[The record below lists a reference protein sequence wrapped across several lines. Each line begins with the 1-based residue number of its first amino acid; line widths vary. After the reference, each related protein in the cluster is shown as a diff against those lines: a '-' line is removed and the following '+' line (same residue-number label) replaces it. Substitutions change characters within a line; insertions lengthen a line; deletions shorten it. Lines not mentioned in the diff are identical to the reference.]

1 MSNPLTPTF
10 TEDQAQD
17 VAVTLDAMALAKK
30 RAKDRLMERMAEARE
45 LEKFGNRVMKVKLAA
60 LTAIGA
66 DVVKMGVKNIGHGKI
81 ALAGDMAHV
90 AVEHLV
96 DLVHDLRTRE
106 KPPEPE
112 VIVAAMKE
120 MRAFN
125 QQLMD
130 SGKAHIEADKQP
142 VQGNTGTSIS
152 FPFPAGTPMV
162 VGIAPQNAMKIEDS
176 NKNN

>member
-1 MSNPLTPTF
+1 MSNPLPTTF
-10 TEDQAQD
+10 EEGQQED
-17 VAVTLDAMALAKK
+17 VAVTLDLVAQARK
-30 RAKDRLMERMAEARE
+30 RAKDRLAERMAEARE
-45 LEKFGNRVMKVKLAA
+45 LEKFGNKIMKVKLQA
-60 LTAIGA
+60 LTNIGA

-96 DLVHDLRTRE
+96 DLVHDLQTRD
-106 KPPEPE
+106 KPPDPE
-112 VIVAAMKE
+112 VIVAAMRE

-125 QQLMD
+125 QQLME

-142 VQGNTGTSIS
+142 VEGNKGTNIT

-162 VGIAPQNAMKIEDS
+162 VGIAPQKAVS
-176 NKNN
+176 

>member
-1 MSNPLTPTF
+1 MSSGMSNPITPIFDEGESEAVT
-10 TEDQAQD
+10 
-17 VAVTLDAMALAKK
+17 VTLDAMALARK
-30 RAKDRLMERMAEARE
+30 RAKDRLAERMAEARE
-45 LEKFGNRVMKVKLAA
+45 LEKFGNKVMKVKLAA

-106 KPPEPE
+106 KQPEPE

-142 VQGNTGTSIS
+142 VQGNTGTTVT

-162 VGIAPQNAMKIEDS
+162 VGIAPQKALN
-176 NKNN
+176 

>member
-1 MSNPLTPTF
+1 MSNPLPTTF
-10 TEDQAQD
+10 DEGQQED
-17 VAVTLDAMALAKK
+17 VAVTVDLVAAAKK
-30 RAKDRLMERMAEARE
+30 RAKDRILERMAEARE
-45 LEKFGNRVMKVKLAA
+45 LEKFGNKIMKVKLKA
-60 LTAIGA
+60 LNDIGA

-96 DLVHDLRTRE
+96 DLVHDLRTGE
-106 KPPEPE
+106 KQCEPE

-130 SGKAHIEADKQP
+130 SGKAHIEADKQL
-142 VQGNTGTSIS
+142 VQGNTGTNIT

-162 VGIAPQNAMKIEDS
+162 VGIAP
-176 NKNN
+176 NKVMN

>member
-10 TEDQAQD
+10 DEGQSED
-17 VAVTLDAMALAKK
+17 VAITLDLVSAARK
-30 RAKDRLMERMAEARE
+30 RAKDRLTERMAEARE
-45 LEKFGNRVMKVKLAA
+45 LEKFGNKVMKVKLAA

-96 DLVHDLRTRE
+96 DVIHELKTRK
-106 KPPEPE
+106 KPCEPE
-112 VIVAAMKE
+112 AIVAAFKE
-120 MRAFN
+120 MRQFN

-142 VQGNTGTSIS
+142 IQGNTGTSIT

-162 VGIAPQNAMKIEDS
+162 VGIAP
-176 NKNN
+176 NKALN

>member
-1 MSNPLTPTF
+1 MSNPLPATF
-10 TEDQAQD
+10 DEGQNQD
-17 VAVTLDAMALAKK
+17 VAVTLDLVAAARK
-30 RAKDRLMERMAEARE
+30 RAKDRLAERMAEARE
-45 LEKFGNRVMKVKLAA
+45 LEKFGNKVMKVKLAA

-96 DLVHDLRTRE
+96 DLVHDLQTRE
-106 KPPEPE
+106 KACEPE

-142 VQGNTGTSIS
+142 VNGNTGTNIT

-162 VGIAPQNAMKIEDS
+162 VGIAP
-176 NKNN
+176 NKALN

>member
-1 MSNPLTPTF
+1 MNPLPTTF
-10 TEDQAQD
+10 DEGPAQA
-17 VAVTLDAMALAKK
+17 VAVTLDAMALARK
-30 RAKDRLMERMAEARE
+30 RARERLLERMAEARE
-45 LEKFGNRVMKVKLAA
+45 LEKFGNKVMKVKLAA

-96 DLVHDLRTRE
+96 DLVQDLRTRE
-106 KPPEPE
+106 NPPEPE

-125 QQLMD
+125 QQLLD
-130 SGKAHIEADKQP
+130 SGKAHIEADKQ
-142 VQGNTGTSIS
+142 VIQGHTGTTVT

-162 VGIAPQNAMKIEDS
+162 VGIAPQKALN
-176 NKNN
+176 

>member
-1 MSNPLTPTF
+1 MSNPISTAF
-10 TEDQAQD
+10 D
-17 VAVTLDAMALAKK
+17 VGQSEAITITLDLVAAARK

-45 LEKFGNRVMKVKLAA
+45 LEKFGNKVMKVKLAA

-96 DLVHDLRTRE
+96 DLVHDLQTRE
-106 KPPEPE
+106 KACEPE

-142 VQGNTGTSIS
+142 VQGNTGTSIT

-162 VGIAPQNAMKIEDS
+162 VGIAP
-176 NKNN
+176 NKALN

>member
-1 MSNPLTPTF
+1 MNPLPTTF
-10 TEDQAQD
+10 DGGQSEA
-17 VAVTLDAMALAKK
+17 VAVTLDAAAAARK

-45 LEKFGNRVMKVKLAA
+45 LEKFGNKVMKIKLAA

-96 DLVHDLRTRE
+96 DLVHDLQTRD
-106 KPPEPE
+106 KPCEPE

-130 SGKAHIEADKQP
+130 SGKAHIEADKQV
-142 VQGNTGTSIS
+142 VQGNTGTNIT

-162 VGIAPQNAMKIEDS
+162 VGIAPQKALS
-176 NKNN
+176 